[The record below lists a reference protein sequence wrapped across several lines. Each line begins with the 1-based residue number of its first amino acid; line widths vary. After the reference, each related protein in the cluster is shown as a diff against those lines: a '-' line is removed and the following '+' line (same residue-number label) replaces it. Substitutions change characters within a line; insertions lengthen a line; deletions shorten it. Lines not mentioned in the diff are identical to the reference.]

1 MKSEMMVQPLAAT
14 FALTVLVSGCVSE
27 PPAQDAAVRESIIE
41 TALGQIGRPYHYG
54 GTDPSG
60 FDCSGLVQYSY
71 SAAGVKIPRTTHGLF
86 NAGKRVS
93 FRDAR
98 PGDLLFYRFPDEDGL
113 HVTIYL
119 GEGQMVHAPENGKQ
133 VIVVATDAP
142 AWSDHFVTAMRVL
155 P

>member
-1 MKSEMMVQPLAAT
+1 MKSEMRVRPLAAT
-14 FALTVLVSGCVSE
+14 FILTAVVSGCVSE
-27 PPAQDAAVRESIIE
+27 PPAKNAAIRENIIE

-71 SAAGVKIPRTTHGLF
+71 AAAGVKVPRTTRELF
-86 NAGKRVS
+86 SAGKRIS
-93 FRDAR
+93 LHEAR
-98 PGDLLFYRFPDEDGL
+98 PGDLLFYRFADEDTF

-119 GEGQMVHAPENGKQ
+119 GDGRMVHAPENGKQ
-133 VIVVATDAP
+133 VTVVATDPP
-142 AWSDHFVTAMRVL
+142 AWSDHFVAAMRVL